1 MADTDELKPEQA
13 IEIWKRAVETQ
24 MHFNEMSTKSRQ
36 LGLTFV
42 VAALGLAVVLL
53 GEGKDVAF
61 SIPIC
66 TYHLSIH
73 VSVLIVLVSAV
84 ALYAVRTLDLGV
96 YHRMLIGAVTFG
108 EEFERAN
115 LVKWMQ
121 TPLGM
126 TEFISLYSR
135 YADAGKQGD
144 GSYKGTIKKSA
155 GEKLSQFYRV
165 CISLLLLVALCLLI
179 FTQFEAFAPSS
190 TKADTPTT
198 ESAKK

>member
-1 MADTDELKPEQA
+1 MADSNKLEPEQA

-53 GEGKDVAF
+53 GEGKDMAF

-66 TYHLSIH
+66 SYHLSIH
-73 VSVLIVLVSAV
+73 VSFLIVLVSAL

-96 YHRMLIGAVTFG
+96 YHRMLVGAVTFG
-108 EEFERAN
+108 EEFERIN
-115 LVKWMQ
+115 LVELMQ

-135 YADAGKQGD
+135 YADARKQD
-144 GSYKGTIKKSA
+144 GSYSGTIKKSA

-165 CISLLLLVALCLLI
+165 CISLLLLIALLLLI

-190 TKADTPTT
+190 TKVDTPTT
-198 ESAKK
+198 ESAK